1 MKLSKSIIFLFT
13 LVLSIMSGCNQ
24 DEETKGPLKVAFK
37 EFNSVLTVEGESDTV
52 KLISSD
58 NITENLTVTI
68 GLSSL
73 CNAIFDDYVIHN
85 AQGEIITLSDASFN
99 IPFSTGKET
108 FFTVMAAEGEFPIS
122 TESLQ
127 FDLLSVENA
136 KLNDSHLSFELLVGS
151 GSGFFP
157 VNYSN
162 NFEDCSNFSIP
173 EDFSVYYAEG
183 SKTDRAFQCYPN
195 DRGTALQVSS
205 FGGESGITD
214 AWLVSKRKFDFS
226 GANSAIF
233 TMDVISQF
241 NGEGTLSFKWSSDY
255 CGSGSPEDATWLDL
269 DLLNSQLPPKGSNIK
284 DTISASFSNIVGQ
297 SGYFAFYFKG
307 ATSSSSVTYLIDN
320 FSLAEPEEVDN
331 GNGNGNTASSFV
343 TDFEDCSED
352 YATPNG
358 FIEEFLTAKEDRG
371 WGCRSFGVDDSRAVQ
386 ASAFGG
392 AEGEDNA
399 WLIIEEALDFTSLS
413 TVNFAFDMY
422 SNFSGPGEVIVQ
434 YATDYSGSGSP
445 ESATWIPLSVINDAM
460 PAAGSQE
467 WTSINQDI
475 AALGGKTVHI
485 AFQFVGANNG
495 ASSSWAIDNLAIN
508 GDGASGGGNGGGGS
522 TGSSYSTDF
531 ETCSEDYAVPSDF
544 IELFLTDK
552 EDRGWGCRAF
562 GLDDSRAVQASAFG
576 GAEGN
581 DNAWLILSEKLDFT
595 ALSTVNFQFQ
605 MYSNFSGPGEVIV
618 QYSTDYIGNGSPDA
632 ASWTAIS
639 ALNNA
644 MPEAGSQ
651 EWTAINENITE
662 LAGKAVYVA
671 FQFVGANNGA
681 SSSWAID
688 NLAINDSDAFNGS
701 GGGNGGGSGG
711 GSGSTITQFDTDF
724 ESCSA
729 DYSTPEGFFEE
740 FLTTKED
747 RGWGCRAFG
756 IDDSRAVQAS
766 AFGGAEGEDHSWLIF
781 EDKFDFTGETS
792 VNVLFSIFSNFSGP
806 GEVLL
811 KYSTDYS
818 GSGKPDAATWTS
830 INQVNNAMPEAGS
843 QTWTEI
849 DQDVSELGG
858 KTVYLAFEFVGANN
872 GASSSWAIDNLAI
885 NNPGAF

>member
-1 MKLSKSIIFLFT
+1 MKFNKSILLLFVLLFT
-13 LVLSIMSGCNQ
+13 VLSAC
-24 DEETKGPLKVAFK
+24 DEEGETHSPLRVAFK
-37 EFNSVLTVEGESDTV
+37 SFNTAISAEGENATINLV
-52 KLISSD
+52 SSEAVSSAV
-58 NITENLTVTI
+58 NITI
-68 GLSSL
+68 GVSSL
-73 CNAIFDDYVIHN
+73 CDAQLLDYVIK
-85 AQGEIITLSDASFN
+85 DASGTVIELTEGSFVLPLTN
-99 IPFSTGKET
+99 GTQT
-108 FFTVMAAEGEFPIS
+108 FFTVETVEREFPVS

-136 KLNDSHLSFELLVGS
+136 QLNDSHLSFELLVGT

-157 VNYSN
+157 ENYVN
-162 NFEDCSNFSIP
+162 NFEECSNFSTP
-173 EDFSVYYAEG
+173 ADFNLYFAQG
-183 SKTDRAFQCYPN
+183 SKDDRSFTCRTV
-195 DRGTALQVSS
+195 DDETGLQVSA
-205 FGGESGITD
+205 FGGAAGTTA
-214 AWLVSKRKFDFS
+214 AWLIGKKKFDFS
-226 GANSAIF
+226 DTNEAIF
-233 TMDVISQF
+233 TMSVESTFD
-241 NGEGTLSFKWSSDY
+241 GEGTLSFKWSSDY

-701 GGGNGGGSGG
+701 GGGNGDGSGG